1 MALLALLS
9 LYWAQQNK
17 TLSREESGE
26 LLLSFHNTAELLEKE
41 LPKMREEAKS
51 FAVRAASARNIFFL
65 GRGRSFALALEGA
78 LKFKE
83 LSYVH
88 AEAYAAGEM
97 KHGPIALIDPEFLT
111 IAIAPRDELFAKTF
125 SNIEEIAA
133 RNGPVLAITD
143 KQAGRNIRSE
153 QQLHIPYAPEPF
165 NSFLILPLLQLL
177 SYEAASYLGKDVD
190 QPRNLAKS
198 VTVE

>member
-1 MALLALLS
+1 M
-9 LYWAQQNK
+9 
-17 TLSREESGE
+17 
-26 LLLSFHNTAELLEKE
+26 
-41 LPKMREEAKS
+41 
-51 FAVRAASARNIFFL
+51 
-65 GRGRSFALALEGA
+65 EGA

-111 IAIAPRDELFAKTF
+111 IAIAPGDELFAKTF
-125 SNIEEIAA
+125 SNLEEIAA
-133 RNGPVLAITD
+133 RKGPVLAITD
-143 KQAGRNIRSE
+143 EQTGKNIRSE
-153 QQLHIPYAPEPF
+153 QQLHIPRAPEPF